1 MSGDSHDRL
10 VSRAHESKVEHKPV
24 RKVRKPITRVF
35 DFVSFPVRGLIL
47 FHKDKWGF
55 SCLASERYDYVSRE
69 VQGYCLDV
77 GCGYHNRFVVEWLHG
92 NGRGIDVYQYE
103 GLTKEQ
109 IVADMSRFPFDDASF
124 DSVTF
129 IANINHVPASMR
141 DRELAEAYRCLRP
154 GGNVIVTMGNPLTE
168 ILVHKVVATYD
179 RFFGTHVDMD
189 TERGMG
195 EEEAYYLLDAEI
207 VSRLRNAG
215 FPSPVKKYFG
225 TQWCLNH
232 LWVGWKPKQS

>member
-1 MSGDSHDRL
+1 MNVVGRPGLNQRKARTKTKRVLDFFFFPL
-10 VSRAHESKVEHKPV
+10 RAV
-24 RKVRKPITRVF
+24 T
-35 DFVSFPVRGLIL
+35 L
-47 FHKDKWGF
+47 FHQDKWGL
-55 SCLASERYDYVSRE
+55 SCQASERYDYVARE
-69 VQGYCLDV
+69 IRGYCLDV
-77 GCGYHNRFVVEWLHG
+77 GCGYHNRFVMDWLGG

-109 IVADMSRFPFDDASF
+109 IVDDMTKFPFESDSF

-129 IANINHVPASMR
+129 IANLNHVPRSMR
-141 DRELAEAYRCLRP
+141 DQELAEAFRCLRP
-154 GGNVIVTMGNPLTE
+154 GGNIIVTMGNPVAE

-195 EEEAYYLLDAEI
+195 EEEAYYLLDSEI
-207 VSRLRNAG
+207 SSRLKKAG
-215 FPSPVKKYFG
+215 FTELTKKYFW

-232 LWVGWKPKQS
+232 LLVGSKPKAC